1 METLFLVIDIL
12 GTAVFAISGFLGAYD
27 KKLDF
32 FGGTITALVTAI
44 GGGTIRDV
52 LLGNTP
58 VGWLSN
64 RPILIAIFFGVVIA
78 LVFRRRLLKLRKT
91 LLLFDTL
98 GISLFTVLGTQISLD
113 LNIAPIAAILLGASS
128 AVAGGVIRDTLC
140 NEIPLI
146 FKGNLFYATPC
157 LLGGFVYWGLLEIKV
172 ETQWAAIASM
182 ALILTIRLLA
192 VKFKWKVPELTE

>member
-1 METLFLVIDIL
+1 MDTLFLVIDIL
-12 GTAVFAISGFLGAYD
+12 GTVVFAISGFLAGYD

-44 GGGTIRDV
+44 GGGTLRDV

-64 RPILIAIFFGVVIA
+64 APILIAIFGGIFLA
-78 LVFRRRLLKLRKT
+78 LVFKKYLAKLRKT

-98 GISLFTVLGTQISLD
+98 GISLFTVLGTQISLSMD
-113 LNIAPIAAILLGASS
+113 ITPVAAILLGTSS
-128 AVAGGVIRDTLC
+128 AVAGGLIRDTLC
-140 NEIPLI
+140 NEIPLV

-157 LLGGFVYWGLLEIKV
+157 ILGGVVYWALLATGFDTE
-172 ETQWAAIASM
+172 WSAIAAMS
-182 ALILTIRLLA
+182 LIFMIRLLA
-192 VKFKWKVPELTE
+192 VKYKWKIPELK